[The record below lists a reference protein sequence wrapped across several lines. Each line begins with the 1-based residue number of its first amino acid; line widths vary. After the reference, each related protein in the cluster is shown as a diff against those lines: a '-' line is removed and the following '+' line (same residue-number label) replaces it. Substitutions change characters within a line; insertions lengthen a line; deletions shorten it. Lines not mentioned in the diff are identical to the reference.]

1 MLKRWT
7 ALLLAV
13 MLIFLTACGAQ
24 KEYKL
29 SAVFAA
35 AEEDRTQWLADPDNA
50 ALWEQLGLSGS
61 KVGICLRSFGIYLC
75 QAECVCQW
83 QSLAVYAGSTYNIDL
98 FILFTVLQSFFK
110 RRKDFRTRT

>member
-13 MLIFLTACGAQ
+13 MLIFLTACSAQ

-35 AEEDRTQWLADPDNA
+35 AEEDRPQWLADPDNA

-61 KVGICLRSFGIYLC
+61 VVSDGDPAALTIGA
-75 QAECVCQW
+75 QNW
-83 QSLAVYAGSTYNIDL
+83 
-98 FILFTVLQSFFK
+98 VLQPA
-110 RRKDFRTRT
+110 TVEGQIP

>member
-35 AEEDRTQWLADPDNA
+35 AEEDRHPVA
-50 ALWEQLGLSGS
+50 G
-61 KVGICLRSFGIYLC
+61 RS
-75 QAECVCQW
+75 
-83 QSLAVYAGSTYNIDL
+83 
-98 FILFTVLQSFFK
+98 
-110 RRKDFRTRT
+110 R

>member
-35 AEEDRTQWLADPDNA
+35 IPYCVELIGGPRFTSTSA
-50 ALWEQLGLSGS
+50 AP
-61 KVGICLRSFGIYLC
+61 
-75 QAECVCQW
+75 A
-83 QSLAVYAGSTYNIDL
+83 A
-98 FILFTVLQSFFK
+98 
-110 RRKDFRTRT
+110 FRPKGA

>member
-13 MLIFLTACGAQ
+13 MLIFLTACSAQ

-35 AEEDRTQWLADPDNA
+35 AEEDRPQWLADPDNA

-61 KVGICLRSFGIYLC
+61 VVSDGRPRRFDHRRAELGAAARHGGGQIRDSVLLR
-75 QAECVCQW
+75 
-83 QSLAVYAGSTYNIDL
+83 
-98 FILFTVLQSFFK
+98 
-110 RRKDFRTRT
+110 

>member
-13 MLIFLTACGAQ
+13 MLVLLTACGAQ

-35 AEEDRTQWLADPDNA
+35 AEEDRPQWLADPDNA
-50 ALWEQLGLSGS
+50 ALWEHTFL
-61 KVGICLRSFGIYLC
+61 
-75 QAECVCQW
+75 
-83 QSLAVYAGSTYNIDL
+83 NL
-98 FILFTVLQSFFK
+98 F
-110 RRKDFRTRT
+110 R

>member
-7 ALLLAV
+7 ALLLAG

-35 AEEDRTQWLADPDNA
+35 AEEDRPQWLADPDNA
-50 ALWEQLGLSGS
+50 ALWEQWAFPA
-61 KVGICLRSFGIYLC
+61 RSSRMATQPL
-75 QAECVCQW
+75 
-83 QSLAVYAGSTYNIDL
+83 
-98 FILFTVLQSFFK
+98 
-110 RRKDFRTRT
+110 

>member
-13 MLIFLTACGAQ
+13 MLIFLTACSAQ

-35 AEEDRTQWLADPDNA
+35 AEEDRPQWLADPDNA

-61 KVGICLRSFGIYLC
+61 VVSDGDPAALTIGAALGAAARHGGGQIRDPVLLR
-75 QAECVCQW
+75 
-83 QSLAVYAGSTYNIDL
+83 
-98 FILFTVLQSFFK
+98 
-110 RRKDFRTRT
+110 

>member
-35 AEEDRTQWLADPDNA
+35 AEEDR
-50 ALWEQLGLSGS
+50 
-61 KVGICLRSFGIYLC
+61 RS
-75 QAECVCQW
+75 EEHT
-83 QSLAVYAGSTYNIDL
+83 SE
-98 FILFTVLQSFFK
+98 LQSHA
-110 RRKDFRTRT
+110 

>member
-1 MLKRWT
+1 MEQVIQVTGLCVVGALLALVVKRGSPET

-13 MLIFLTACGAQ
+13 MLVLLTACGAQ

-35 AEEDRTQWLADPDNA
+35 AEEDRPQWLADPDNA

-61 KVGICLRSFGIYLC
+61 VVSDGDPAALTISPPRWR
-75 QAECVCQW
+75 A
-83 QSLAVYAGSTYNIDL
+83 DP
-98 FILFTVLQSFFK
+98 
-110 RRKDFRTRT
+110 

>member
-50 ALWEQLGLSGS
+50 APCGS
-61 KVGICLRSFGIYLC
+61 SWAFPARSSRMATPPL
-75 QAECVCQW
+75 
-83 QSLAVYAGSTYNIDL
+83 
-98 FILFTVLQSFFK
+98 
-110 RRKDFRTRT
+110 